1 MKVYV
6 YASNKLD
13 RILIS
18 FPHWRVVSLIVIAG
32 RSSSSGKEEGQ
43 RNGGEG
49 AVVKSTQ
56 YIQEARVKCFAVHL
70 LKFEILQT
78 TWKTKQKHHNAKS
91 ICEKS
96 ENHGSDDLINFWCD
110 LQHFYF

>member
-1 MKVYV
+1 MKVDV

-18 FPHWRVVSLIVIAG
+18 FPHWRVVTLIVIAG

-43 RNGGEG
+43 KNWGGEG

-56 YIQEARVKCFAVHL
+56 YIQEARAKCFAVHL
-70 LKFEILQT
+70 LKSEILQT
-78 TWKTKQKHHNAKS
+78 T
-91 ICEKS
+91 
-96 ENHGSDDLINFWCD
+96 
-110 LQHFYF
+110 